1 MIDRRILITCSLL
14 TFKYPEISN
23 VHIIDWPATPYFS
36 LVAKKKKKE
45 EKENLKKE
53 RKENR

>member
-36 LVAKKKKKE
+36 LVAKKKKK
-45 EKENLKKE
+45 KK
-53 RKENR
+53 KI